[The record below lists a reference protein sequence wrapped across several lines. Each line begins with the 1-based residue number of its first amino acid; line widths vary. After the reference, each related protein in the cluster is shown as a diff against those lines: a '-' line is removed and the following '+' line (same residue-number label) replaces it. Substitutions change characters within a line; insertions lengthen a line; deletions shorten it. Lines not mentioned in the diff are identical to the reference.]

1 FVDEKNRPVS
11 IHTKLIG
18 YNWFRLYVLEVCR
31 NVQIE
36 ESNRKIN
43 EELIGEENFL
53 FKTLVLSELKGLR
66 QLKQTLSNDTQE
78 TIADSVECR
87 YHSLKNVSIGWF
99 IHATTKEKTPDYS
112 KSLSSKFEIELCTNQ
127 WLSLLL
133 RCVHLYEHV
142 RTVCGTIDFIEELLY
157 VYRNSQ
163 NQATILLALKILRD
177 LLPLLPETTNE
188 STSSKIRILLN
199 EFLFS
204 IGDSYTSQTVTSE
217 TLTELIYIYR
227 TIMSYKSPWQMMAR
241 QLVFDSITSSS
252 TTIDWKSLETISTK
266 QWNYLLAS
274 LFILGGYIQ
283 PYGLGSIVEIYI
295 DDENNEYE

>member
-1 FVDEKNRPVS
+1 FNLLNVSYTAADIYLLRRHRFVEILFRTYVSFVEVKDHSVS
-11 IHTKLIG
+11 IATKLIG

-53 FKTLVLSELKGLR
+53 FKTLVLNELKGLR

-78 TIADSVECR
+78 SIADSVECR
-87 YHSLKNVSIGWF
+87 NHSLNNASIGWF
-99 IHATTKEKTPDYS
+99 IHATTKDQTVDYSKSLSSKFEIELCTNQWLSLYATTKDQTVDYS

-157 VYRNSQ
+157 IYRNSQ

-177 LLPLLPETTNE
+177 LLPLLPETTNGSE
-188 STSSKIRILLN
+188 NSMISTLLN

-204 IGDSYTSQTVTSE
+204 IGDSYTSQTMASE

-227 TIMSYKSPWQMMAR
+227 AIMS
-241 QLVFDSITSSS
+241 
-252 TTIDWKSLETISTK
+252 
-266 QWNYLLAS
+266 
-274 LFILGGYIQ
+274 
-283 PYGLGSIVEIYI
+283 
-295 DDENNEYE
+295 